1 MMRDK
6 MEYFAIGALTGMLVG
21 LLMGLLFAPASGAKT
36 RRRLADEAFHAADLA
51 REVAERAEL
60 AAEAISGRVDH
71 YLGRDEELAWRKVK
85 EIREGVQ
92 RYTRAQMSS

>member
-1 MMRDK
+1 MRERV
-6 MEYFAIGALTGMLVG
+6 EYFAIGALTGMLFGV
-21 LLMGLLFAPASGAKT
+21 LIGLLFAPASGAKT
-36 RRRLADEAFHAADLA
+36 RRRLADEAVHAAEVA
-51 REVAERAEL
+51 REVAERAERT
-60 AAEAISGRVDH
+60 AELISGRVDH